1 MDQSIE
7 RLLQKTAQ
15 YSDDTLSLYDGCP
28 TSSQPATPDPDVFYT
43 EPPSAQAPN
52 FVPGPVHGGYRT
64 RHLSCILENWSESE
78 SYTSLPTTE
87 SAAAAA
93 ACDDAFAAAK
103 PMSWEAEDVDE
114 YITTLDES
122 CILDIQSIERI
133 DRIDRHAVSMATMP
147 RHRNREKTVHR
158 VQAEL
163 HSVPDEFVSG
173 GPVETYPN
181 IMTASC
187 YGSLAGD
194 PYDEQAPPPLPPA
207 PPPPVPES
215 DVLEQLTQMLRN
227 TEELMASQQ
236 LLQQQQ
242 QQQQHHE
249 QQQQQQQ
256 PDYLILNPPLLHS
269 NQPKCRS
276 PLPVS
281 LNSSFCEVGTSGGC
295 TSMNNSFYEVR
306 SMQTSI
312 DFGAG
317 CTGLVKNGQVT
328 EKAAINPLDVSFLS
342 QDGCTTETVEL
353 MVDNGEYNFMLC
365 IHILVESECEL
376 PIE

>member
-1 MDQSIE
+1 MDQSSVE
-7 RLLQKTAQ
+7 RMLPKTLP
-15 YSDDTLSLYDGCP
+15 YSGDLLSLYDGCSLS
-28 TSSQPATPDPDVFYT
+28 TSQPPTPDPDVFYT
-43 EPPSAQAPN
+43 EPLSPPTPN

-78 SYTSLPTTE
+78 SYTSLPATE

-93 ACDDAFAAAK
+93 ACDEAFAAAK

-133 DRIDRHAVSMATMP
+133 DRIDPHAVSMATMP
-147 RHRNREKTVHR
+147 RNRKNVQR
-158 VQAEL
+158 VKADM
-163 HSVPDEFVSG
+163 HSVPDSLLSG

-194 PYDEQAPPPLPPA
+194 PYDEEPVPPA
-207 PPPPVPES
+207 LPVVPEP

-227 TEELMASQQ
+227 TEELMV
-236 LLQQQQ
+236 
-242 QQQQHHE
+242 QQQHY
-249 QQQQQQQ
+249 QQQQQQ
-256 PDYLILNPPLLHS
+256 PDYLILNPPQLHS

-295 TSMNNSFYEVR
+295 TSLNNSFYEGR

-312 DFGAG
+312 DFGASCG
-317 CTGLVKNGQVT
+317 TLVKNGQVPDKT
-328 EKAAINPLDVSFLS
+328 AINPLDASFVS
-342 QDGCTTETVEL
+342 QDGCSTETLEL
-353 MVDNGEYNFMLC
+353 MVDNGKL
-365 IHILVESECEL
+365 HITLSGLQVESECL
-376 PIE
+376 GCR